1 MRHSNKGRSK
11 LLGKGYKPRD
21 YLFGKG
27 FIVFP
32 FSKNMN
38 QNSSRH
44 ISRAKGYIKSKKIFD
59 HTGNSATDA
68 NKTA

>member
-1 MRHSNKGRSK
+1 MRHSNKRRSK

-21 YLFGKG
+21 QLFGKG

-38 QNSSRH
+38 QNSSRY
-44 ISRAKGYIKSKKIFD
+44 INRAKGYIKSKNFD